1 MVSTKFVFLKKII
14 LLFDHSFKYSNY
26 SQSNDCHKWN
36 EEDGGRYVEVIGLI
50 NPEFVR
56 KFIDMRAQYID
67 LIGDG
72 GLLGDQPGESKN

>member
-1 MVSTKFVFLKKII
+1 M
-14 LLFDHSFKYSNY
+14 
-26 SQSNDCHKWN
+26 
-36 EEDGGRYVEVIGLI
+36 IGLI

-72 GLLGDQPGESKN
+72 GLLGDQPGEPKNWNYILFKNMPLKI